1 MDNRATTNKASKN
14 QPIPPRTEEVA
25 KAVLDAAFKVHT
37 ALGPGLIESVY
48 ETCLIH
54 ELRGK
59 GLNLESQITLPIVYN
74 GLTVESGLRLDLFVE
89 KCVIIE
95 IKAVEIINPIH
106 KAQLLTY
113 LKLASVRLGLLIN
126 LNVVHLRDGVI
137 RLAI

>member
-37 ALGPGLIESVY
+37 ALGPGLMGSVY
-48 ETCLIH
+48 ETCL
-54 ELRGK
+54 
-59 GLNLESQITLPIVYN
+59 
-74 GLTVESGLRLDLFVE
+74 
-89 KCVIIE
+89 
-95 IKAVEIINPIH
+95 IH

-126 LNVVHLRDGVI
+126 FNVVHLRDGI
-137 RLAI
+137 ARLVN